1 MGIFNREIKSEAQK
15 YMESKGR
22 GSTSAKVSSTHT
34 YINGKKKH
42 KSSINKATLTNE
54 QTLKHVIKI
63 LNNSKGDSDS
73 SENMSVERRI
83 LDSQWNESFDN
94 DPIEV
99 KDLKTLI
106 KENPNIKAVVIII
119 AIFFALPVIIGV
131 ISLILDLIGAI
142 LVSLI

>member
-1 MGIFNREIKSEAQK
+1 MTLPKIYQLK
-15 YMESKGR
+15 KG
-22 GSTSAKVSSTHT
+22 
-34 YINGKKKH
+34 
-42 KSSINKATLTNE
+42 
-54 QTLKHVIKI
+54 I
-63 LNNSKGDSDS
+63 LN
-73 SENMSVERRI
+73 
-83 LDSQWNESFDN
+83 SQWNESFD
-94 DPIEV
+94 DGPIKI